1 MLPNL
6 HLNTASPGVKISS
19 GHTTTNG
26 NGNGSD
32 AVSGR
37 GLAHRKWTLAERIA
51 YAADVATGM
60 KHLDLS
66 QGQLCS
72 IFHITPGAL
81 RAEIKARA
89 NGNGREEMLADAR
102 TNLREIVDEVGLDAA
117 MNLLSEMETQ
127 LQIQCGLYPMSK

>member
-37 GLAHRKWTLAERIA
+37 GLAHRKWTLTERIA

-72 IFHITPGAL
+72 
-81 RAEIKARA
+81 
-89 NGNGREEMLADAR
+89 MLADAR

>member
-37 GLAHRKWTLAERIA
+37 GLAHRKWTLTERIA
-51 YAADVATGM
+51 YAADVATGV
-60 KHLDLS
+60 KQLTLS
-66 QGQLCS
+66 QGQLCTV
-72 IFHITPGAL
+72 FHITPAAL
-81 RAEIKARA
+81 RAELKARA
-89 NGNGREEMLADAR
+89 NGNGHEDAMTAAAR
-102 TNLREIVDEVGLDAA
+102 GHIRAVVNEVGLSTTID
-117 MNLLSEMETQ
+117 LLSELEAEMLFEVVDVE
-127 LQIQCGLYPMSK
+127 

>member
-1 MLPNL
+1 MLPSP
-6 HLNTASPGVKISS
+6 HLKTASPGVVKISS

-51 YAADVATGM
+51 YAADVATGV

-66 QGQLCS
+66 QGQLCQV
-72 IFHITPGAL
+72 FHITPVAL
-81 RAEIKARA
+81 RAELKAR
-89 NGNGREEMLADAR
+89 NGKGTAAVPEWMKVRLR
-102 TNLREIVDEVGLDAA
+102 TIVDDLGLTTTVE
-117 MNLLSEMETQ
+117 LLSEIETEM
-127 LQIQCGLYPMSK
+127 QCKVLDVE

>member
-1 MLPNL
+1 MLPNAYVKA
-6 HLNTASPGVKISS
+6 ASPAVKISS

-37 GLAHRKWTLAERIA
+37 GLAHRKWTLAERVA
-51 YAADVATGM
+51 HAADVATGV

-66 QGQLCS
+66 HGQLCS
-72 IFHITPGAL
+72 VFHITAAAL

-89 NGNGREEMLADAR
+89 GNGKEDKEEETEETAAVKEQLLAIVIEYGFGLTTDML
-102 TNLREIVDEVGLDAA
+102 
-117 MNLLSEMETQ
+117 
-127 LQIQCGLYPMSK
+127 SKLEAESLE

>member
-37 GLAHRKWTLAERIA
+37 GLAHRKWTLTERIA

-72 IFHITPGAL
+72 IFHVTPGAL
-81 RAEIKARA
+81 RAEIKAR
-89 NGNGREEMLADAR
+89 NGNGREEVLADAK
-102 TNLREIVDEVGLDAA
+102 TYLREIVDEVGHNTTMD
-117 MNLLSEMETQ
+117 LLSEIDTQ
-127 LQIQCGLYPMSK
+127 LQE

>member
-37 GLAHRKWTLAERIA
+37 GLAHRKWTLTERIA

-81 RAEIKARA
+81 RAEIKAR
-89 NGNGREEMLADAR
+89 NGNRREEVLADAR

>member
-1 MLPNL
+1 MLPN
-6 HLNTASPGVKISS
+6 AQIKAADPAVKFSS
-19 GHTTTNG
+19 GYTTSTNG

-32 AVSGR
+32 ALSGA

-51 YAADVATGM
+51 YAADVATGV

-66 QGQLCS
+66 QGQLCL

-81 RAEIKARA
+81 RAEIKAR
-89 NGNGREEMLADAR
+89 NGNRREEVLADAR

-127 LQIQCGLYPMSK
+127 LQMQCGLYPMSK